1 MGSRIKGLMN
11 ARGTSAARTFTKVF
25 TMVFAL
31 PLGVGLTFTVLAMV
45 LTGCVSTGPVG
56 DRGPGETIRALVI
69 EEARHLTIDGAKL
82 KSTIELGL
90 SPAGELIIID
100 PKAGSTPGM
109 APEPISGPLRF
120 YPDLEFVYVNNKP
133 YRGIVEV
140 RALKGTLKVVNELL
154 LEDYIGGIINNEISS
169 KWPLEAVKAQAV
181 IARTYALYRKKEREG
196 TSYYD
201 VASTFMDQVYTGAGA
216 EDNVATGVVRE
227 TYGEVLFFGNTL
239 ALTLYHSNAGGI
251 TESSEEVWG
260 EYHSYLR
267 SIKSRHD
274 KGAPNYFWELSLTDE
289 EFGKRLT
296 AAGHNFGR
304 LKRLK
309 IARRSG
315 SGRVKQ
321 LVLKDRDGV
330 ELTLT
335 GEDLRRALGYATLR
349 STLFKVKVR
358 GQELRITGYGSG
370 HGVGLSQWGA
380 KSMAEDGYGYKK
392 ILRHYYKGT
401 KLKRLY

>member
-1 MGSRIKGLMN
+1 MKGKGKSV
-11 ARGTSAARTFTKVF
+11 AP
-25 TMVFAL
+25 VFAGIFTGS
-31 PLGVGLTFTVLAMV
+31 PGVIFFMVLTMA
-45 LTGCVSTGPVG
+45 LTGCVATAPGGPG
-56 DRGPGETIRALVI
+56 SGAPGETIRALVI

-82 KSTIELGL
+82 KNTIELGL
-90 SPAGELIIID
+90 SEHGELIIVD
-100 PKAGSTPGM
+100 ETVTGQAPG
-109 APEPISGPLRF
+109 PIKGLLRF

-133 YRGIVEV
+133 FRGIVEV
-140 RALKGTLKVVNELL
+140 RALDGTLKVVNELP

-169 KWPLEAVKAQAV
+169 KWPLEAIKAQAV

-227 TYGEVLFFGNTL
+227 TYGEVLFYGNTL

-260 EYHSYLR
+260 QYHSYLR

-274 KGAPNYFWELSLTDE
+274 KGAPNYYWELALSDI
-289 EFGKRLT
+289 EFGSRLRG
-296 AAGHNFGR
+296 AGHEFGR

-309 IARRSG
+309 ITRRSG

-321 LVLKDRDGV
+321 LVLKDRDGL

-335 GEDLRRALGYATLR
+335 GEDLRRALGYATLK

-358 GQELRITGYGSG
+358 GKQLRITGYGSG

-380 KSMAEDGYGYKK
+380 KSMAEDGYNYKK